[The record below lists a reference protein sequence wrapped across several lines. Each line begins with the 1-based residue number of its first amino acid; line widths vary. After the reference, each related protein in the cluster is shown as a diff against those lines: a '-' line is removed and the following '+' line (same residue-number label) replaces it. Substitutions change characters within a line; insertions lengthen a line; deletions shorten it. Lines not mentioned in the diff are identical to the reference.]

1 MKQAKIRLKMKIALA
16 LLKNNTLF
24 NIYIFKFSI
33 STFNTHT
40 ASHILI
46 SANFKVNKLNTAGKC
61 PQACRCFNLELS
73 I

>member
-1 MKQAKIRLKMKIALA
+1 VKQAKIRLKMKTALD
-16 LLKNNTLF
+16 LFKKTL

-33 STFNTHT
+33 STFDTHT
-40 ASHILI
+40 VSHTLI
-46 SANFKVNKLNTAGKC
+46 SANVKANKLNTADKC